1 MVMWLVDRSAPQVG
15 FFGELFE
22 DLHMR
27 VSDRVI
33 RVGPAASL
41 SLSKFLKQGTSGK
54 ANQ

>member
-1 MVMWLVDRSAPQVG
+1 MVNSDVVGGSAPQVG
-15 FFGELFE
+15 FFGELFG

-33 RVGPAASL
+33 RVVQLQAFRFPN
-41 SLSKFLKQGTSGK
+41 KQGTSGK